1 LHYSARD
8 RNPKVTMM
16 AKPKAPAVQRIP
28 VPPMPFREFKD
39 KDDFAAYVE
48 GMRKS
53 QDAATAAIQ
62 PWQAALKEGDK
73 CTRLYE
79 YADGTRITIFFEIKR
94 SPYEE
99 DRYREDEIWHRSV
112 PGWGYSL
119 YCADGEPGNMHRA
132 SFDRQITD
140 DEFAEAV
147 QKCKDANAVFAKFA
161 DQK

>member
-1 LHYSARD
+1 
-8 RNPKVTMM
+8 MM
-16 AKPKAPAVQRIP
+16 AKTKTPSMQRVPI
-28 VPPMPFREFKD
+28 PPMPFREFKD
-39 KDDFAAYVE
+39 MGEFTAYVE
-48 GMRKS
+48 DMRKA

-62 PWQAALKEGDK
+62 PWQAALKAGDK

-79 YADGTRITIFFEIKR
+79 YADGTRITIYFEIKR
-94 SPYEE
+94 SPYKE

-112 PGWGYSL
+112 PGWGYST

-140 DEFAEAV
+140 DEFVAALK
-147 QKCKDANAVFAKFA
+147 QIRDTNAVYGKFA